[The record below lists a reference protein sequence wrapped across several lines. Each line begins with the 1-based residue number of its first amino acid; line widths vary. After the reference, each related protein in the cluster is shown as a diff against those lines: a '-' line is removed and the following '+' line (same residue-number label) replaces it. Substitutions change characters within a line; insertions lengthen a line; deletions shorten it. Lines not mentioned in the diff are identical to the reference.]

1 MNATSSPVF
10 LLKGATEMKY
20 PTENAMINTV
30 PAAREL
36 RQVANFNPLKFLRK
50 TSADES
56 GEKKLKLDLRY
67 KRLWFRLAC
76 PNGRMLLKPLSITD
90 QMAVF
95 EALVYAEKN
104 DTEPLAKFT
113 ASSKAADVPDGN
125 FIDDAK
131 DKALNEALENA
142 GFGIQ
147 LCDLVQTAGGTRY
160 GSEIPLSTVI
170 AAQQGAQPTPQASPM
185 EQNPPVRKETASAK
199 TQPAPTTPTVQKPV
213 VTEVTEPP
221 NQAEEAVPVTTARR
235 MPVEPTAAAPV
246 PPTEDK
252 SVGEPVRQEPHAD
265 ETQKT
270 AVTAF
275 SEETPA
281 DTPEAS
287 MSALEAAEAPKQAVY
302 DQSATA
308 QTVEA
313 APKASYT
320 ADMPVEQICERMT
333 LEEART
339 FVVEGGICKGW
350 TLAQVAE
357 QRAPSLRF
365 YMCSNT
371 ASNVM
376 KAAARLVFN
385 DMELRKA
392 G

>member
-1 MNATSSPVF
+1 
-10 LLKGATEMKY
+10 MKY

-36 RQVANFNPLKFLRK
+36 RQVTNFNPLKFLRK
-50 TSADES
+50 TNADES

-104 DTEPLAKFT
+104 DTEPLAQFT

-170 AAQQGAQPTPQASPM
+170 AAQQGAQPTPQVSPM
-185 EQNPPVRKETASAK
+185 EQHQPVQKGETPVKA
-199 TQPAPTTPTVQKPV
+199 QPAPAAPAIQKPV
-213 VTEVTEPP
+213 VTEVAEPTK
-221 NQAEEAVPVTTARR
+221 QAEEPVPVTTANR
-235 MPVEPTAAAPV
+235 MPVEPAAAAPV
-246 PPTEDK
+246 SPTQDK
-252 SVGEPVRQEPHAD
+252 NVDVSAKQETSVAEA
-265 ETQKT
+265 QKT
-270 AVTAF
+270 DLTAF
-275 SEETPA
+275 SGETPA

-287 MSALEAAEAPKQAVY
+287 VSALEASEAPKQAVY

>member
-1 MNATSSPVF
+1 MNATSSPIF

-104 DTEPLAKFT
+104 DTEPLAQFT

-235 MPVEPTAAAPV
+235 MPVEPPAAAPV

-265 ETQKT
+265 EAQKT